1 MTIGRRKVPFL
12 LAILCGS
19 ALAGPSAISAPQPA
33 HNVAIVGATVFDA
46 TGAAP
51 RVETVL
57 IHDGRI
63 ADVGPSLKV
72 PAGYTR
78 IDAAG
83 EALVPGF
90 FDLHTHWTPGG
101 TPATTPAI
109 ANADVATGVT
119 TVADFNSA
127 PEAFAA
133 RRLWLSKLAAPH
145 VEMCGRL
152 STPGGHGADWA
163 DTATTKWVTT
173 PDGARL
179 GVDQIVPY
187 KADCLGEVMTDG
199 WRYGMSPDD
208 TSMNEDALT
217 ALVDE
222 AHKNHIPV
230 LTHTLRIEKGAEAG
244 RAKVDVIDHALQDRD
259 IDDVTIQA
267 IKQGG
272 SYFAP
277 TLAVYDPNKSG
288 HRTATVNTEDPRFAQ
303 GIRKWE
309 FALHNTKRLYDAG
322 VPIALGTDS
331 GMPGTPHGISTLHE
345 MELLV
350 QAGLPPS
357 AALIAGTANSAKV
370 MGLLADRGTIEK
382 GKRADLVLIKGKPWE
397 NIADVEKTDR
407 VLIDGALVFGP
418 GASTSN
424 PVAPP
429 PSVQINA
436 MIDDFERSS
445 MRSNLDTL
453 VVTEPDGGI
462 DRTTEIVDLIPRD
475 DGGHALMMEAKMAVK
490 PAPQAA
496 IVIPLTTGSI
506 VPADVRKYKGVKID
520 IRGDGPYQLTLNT
533 LAGPWETNISG
544 EAKWQTVMV
553 PFSQL
558 NHLKGRAEFPA
569 DGWTGD
575 NVTEIEIKA
584 HRKGGE
590 KAWFEIDNVGFY

>member
-1 MTIGRRKVPFL
+1 MAFSRNKFFVL
-12 LAILCGS
+12 LGVSCGAILAGS
-19 ALAGPSAISAPQPA
+19 AVSSAPASQ
-33 HNVAIVGATVFDA
+33 NIAIVGATVFDA

-51 RVETVL
+51 KVETVL
-57 IHDGRI
+57 IRNGRI
-63 ADVGPSLKV
+63 ADVGTNLTIPS
-72 PAGYTR
+72 GFTR
-78 IDAAG
+78 INAAG

-101 TPATTPAI
+101 EPASTPAI
-109 ANADVATGVT
+109 ANADVSAGVT

-133 RRLWLSKLAAPH
+133 RRAWLAKLVAPH
-145 VEMCGRL
+145 VEICGRL

-173 PDGARL
+173 PEGARL
-179 GVDQIVPY
+179 GVDQIIPY
-187 KADCLGEVMTDG
+187 KPDCLGEVMTDG
-199 WRYGMSPDD
+199 WRYGQTPDF
-208 TSMNEDALT
+208 TSMNEDAIT

-230 LTHTLRIEKGAEAG
+230 LTHTLRVEKGAEAG

-259 IDDVTIQA
+259 IDDATIQA
-267 IKQGG
+267 IRQGG
-272 SYFAP
+272 STFAP
-277 TLAVYDPNKSG
+277 TLAVYEPNKPG
-288 HRTATVNTEDPRFAQ
+288 HRSAAVDPADPRYAQ
-303 GIRKWE
+303 GMRKWE

-322 VPIALGTDS
+322 VPIVLGTDS
-331 GMPGTPHGISTLHE
+331 GMPATPHGTSTVRE

-382 GKRADLVLIKGKPWE
+382 GKRADLVLLKGKPWE
-397 NIADVEKTDR
+397 TIADVEKTDR
-407 VLIDGALVFGP
+407 VFIDGALVFGP
-418 GASTSN
+418 GAPPLN

-429 PSVQINA
+429 PAVQVGA
-436 MIDDFERSS
+436 LVDDFERPD

-462 DRTTEIVDLIPRD
+462 DRSTEVVDLITRE

-490 PAPQAA
+490 PNTQAA
-496 IVIPLTTGSI
+496 IVIPLTAGSI
-506 VPADVRKYKGVKID
+506 VPADIRKYKGVKFD
-520 IRGDGPYQLTLNT
+520 IRGDGPYQVAFNT
-533 LAGPWETNISG
+533 LAGPWETSVNG

-558 NHLKGRAEFPA
+558 KHTRGRAEFAA
-569 DGWTGD
+569 DDWTGN

-584 HRKGGE
+584 HRKGGD
-590 KAWFEIDNVGFY
+590 KAWLEIDNVSFY

>member
-1 MTIGRRKVPFL
+1 MAFSRNKFL
-12 LAILCGS
+12 VLLGVSCGAILSGS
-19 ALAGPSAISAPQPA
+19 AVLSAPAPQ
-33 HNVAIVGATVFDA
+33 NFAIVGATVFDA

-51 RVETVL
+51 KVETVL
-57 IHDGRI
+57 IRNGRI
-63 ADVGPSLKV
+63 ADVGSNLTVPS
-72 PAGYTR
+72 GFTR
-78 IDAAG
+78 INAAG

-90 FDLHTHWTPGG
+90 FDLHTHWTAGG
-101 TPATTPAI
+101 EPATTPAI
-109 ANADVATGVT
+109 ANADISAGVT

-133 RRLWLSKLAAPH
+133 RRLWLSKLSAPH

-173 PDGARL
+173 PEGARI
-179 GVDQIVPY
+179 GVDAIMPY
-187 KADCLGEVMTDG
+187 KPDCLGEVMTDG
-199 WRYGMSPDD
+199 WRYGTSPDD

-244 RAKVDVIDHALQDRD
+244 RAKVDVIDHALQDKD
-259 IDDVTIQA
+259 IGDATIQA

-277 TLAVYDPNKSG
+277 TLAVYEPNKPG
-288 HRTATVNTEDPRFAQ
+288 RRMTIATSDPRYAQ
-303 GIRKWE
+303 SMRKWD

-331 GMPGTPHGISTLHE
+331 GMPATPHGKSSLRE

-350 QAGLPPS
+350 QAGLPPT
-357 AALIAGTANSAKV
+357 AALMAGTANSAKV

-407 VLIDGALVFGP
+407 VFVDGALVYGP
-418 GASTSN
+418 GVSLN
-424 PVAPP
+424 PVAPLP
-429 PSVQINA
+429 AVQVNA
-436 MIDDFERSS
+436 LVDDFERPD

-462 DRTTEIVDLIPRD
+462 DRSTEIVDLIPREN
-475 DGGHALMMEAKMAVK
+475 GGHALMMEAKMAIK
-490 PAPQAA
+490 PDGQAA

-506 VPADVRKYKGVKID
+506 VPADIRKYKGVKMD
-520 IRGDGPYQLTLNT
+520 IRGDGSYEVAFNT
-533 LAGPWETNISG
+533 LAGPWETSVTG
-544 EAKWQTVMV
+544 EDKWQTVMV

-558 NHLKGRAEFPA
+558 KHAKGRAEFA
-569 DGWTGD
+569 SDDWTGN
-575 NVTEIEIKA
+575 NVTEIEVKA

-590 KAWFEIDNVGFY
+590 KVWLELDNVSFY

>member
-1 MTIGRRKVPFL
+1 MAFSRNKFL
-12 LAILCGS
+12 VLLGVSCSAILSGS
-19 ALAGPSAISAPQPA
+19 AVLSAPAPQ
-33 HNVAIVGATVFDA
+33 NFAIVGATVFDA

-51 RVETVL
+51 KVETVL
-57 IHDGRI
+57 IRNGRI
-63 ADVGPSLKV
+63 ADVGPNLTV
-72 PAGYTR
+72 PSGFIR
-78 IDAAG
+78 INAAG
-83 EALVPGF
+83 EALMPGF
-90 FDLHTHWTPGG
+90 FDLHTHWTTGG
-101 TPATTPAI
+101 EPATTPAI
-109 ANADVATGVT
+109 ANADISTGVT

-163 DTATTKWVTT
+163 DTATTKWITT
-173 PDGARL
+173 PEGARV
-179 GVDQIVPY
+179 GVDAILPY
-187 KADCLGEVMTDG
+187 KPNCLGEVMTDG

-244 RAKVDVIDHALQDRD
+244 RAKVDVIDHALQDKD
-259 IDDVTIQA
+259 VDDATIQA

-277 TLAVYDPNKSG
+277 TLAVYEPNKPG
-288 HRTATVNTEDPRFAQ
+288 RRMAVATSDPRYAQ
-303 GIRKWE
+303 SMRKWDL
-309 FALHNTKRLYDAG
+309 ALRNTKRLYDAG
-322 VPIALGTDS
+322 VPIVLGTDS
-331 GMPGTPHGISTLHE
+331 GMPATPHGKSSLRE

-357 AALIAGTANSAKV
+357 AALMAGTANSAKV

-382 GKRADLVLIKGKPWE
+382 GKRADLVLVKGKPWE

-407 VLIDGALVFGP
+407 VFVDGALVFGP
-418 GASTSN
+418 NISLN
-424 PVAPP
+424 PVVPLPA
-429 PSVQINA
+429 VQVSA
-436 MIDDFERSS
+436 LVDDFERPD

-462 DRTTEIVDLIPRD
+462 DRSTEIVDLIPREN
-475 DGGHALMMEAKMAVK
+475 GGHALMMEAKMAMK
-490 PAPQAA
+490 PDGQAA
-496 IVIPLTTGSI
+496 VVIPLTTGSI
-506 VPADVRKYKGVKID
+506 APADVRKYTGVKME
-520 IRGDGPYQLTLNT
+520 IRGDGPYDVAFNT
-533 LAGPWETNISG
+533 LAGPWQASVTG
-544 EAKWQTVMV
+544 GDKWQTVMV

-558 NHLKGRAEFPA
+558 KHAKGRAEFPS
-569 DGWTGD
+569 DDWTGN

-590 KAWFEIDNVGFY
+590 KAWLELDNVSFY